1 MATASRGVLRR
12 ANTGDYRG
20 RFDVRL
26 RLEIEGLKKNI
37 LSLSAVVED
46 AVRRAILAAERRD
59 PVMAQSVIAGDKQID
74 VLEVELEEECLK
86 ILALHQPVAMDLR
99 FIIAVLK
106 INNDLERIGDLAVNI
121 GERVVY
127 LADHKDV
134 APPPTLYELAAK
146 AQDMLHKSLNALVRT
161 DTELA
166 KEVLRTDDEV
176 DDLYRGM
183 YERVQQR
190 ARDNPAQIAG
200 AFQWLS
206 VSRYLERIADQATN
220 IAEDVIYMMD
230 GEIIRHHRGEASE

>member
-1 MATASRGVLRR
+1 
-12 ANTGDYRG
+12 
-20 RFDVRL
+20 VRL
-26 RLEIEGLKKNI
+26 GLEIERLKKNI

-46 AVRRAILAAERRD
+46 AVRKAILATERRD
-59 PVMAQSVIAGDKQID
+59 PILAQAVIAGDKQID

-106 INNDLERIGDLAVNI
+106 INNDLERIGDLAANVA
-121 GERVVY
+121 ERAVY

-134 APPPTLYELAAK
+134 VPPPTLSELAAK
-146 AQDMLHKSLNALVRT
+146 AQEMLHTSLDALVNA

-166 KEVLRTDDEV
+166 KKVLRTDDEV
-176 DDLYRGM
+176 DALHRGM
-183 YERVQQR
+183 YQRVQQR
-190 ARDNPAQIAG
+190 AKDNPDQIG
-200 AFQWLS
+200 GIFQWLS

-230 GEIIRHHRGEASE
+230 GEIIRHHRGGE

>member
-1 MATASRGVLRR
+1 LI
-12 ANTGDYRG
+12 
-20 RFDVRL
+20 VRL
-26 RLEIEGLKKNI
+26 GLEIERLKKNI

-46 AVRRAILAAERRD
+46 AVRKAILATERRD
-59 PVMAQSVIAGDKQID
+59 PILAQAVIAGDKQID

-106 INNDLERIGDLAVNI
+106 INNDLERIGDLAANVA
-121 GERVVY
+121 ERAVY

-134 APPPTLYELAAK
+134 APPPTLSELAAK
-146 AQDMLHKSLNALVRT
+146 AQEMLHTSLDALVNA

-166 KEVLRTDDEV
+166 KKVLRTDDEV
-176 DDLYRGM
+176 DALHRGM
-183 YERVQQR
+183 YQRVQQR
-190 ARDNPAQIAG
+190 AKDNPEQISG
-200 AFQWLS
+200 IFQWLS

-230 GEIIRHHRGEASE
+230 GEIIRHHRGGE